1 MKEVTEKVR
10 VMVLKSFQALQ
21 LDLDSDVIDETTE
34 YIEMLA
40 EEVLLLSLLNAIAHY
55 PFT

>member
-10 VMVLKSFQALQ
+10 VMVFKSFQALQ